1 MSTTLDDLAK
11 QKIRLVLKPEFMS
24 SEESVVEDT
33 ATENNSSDD
42 SDGPSEPTH
51 AHKKKK
57 LIKHKLPWR
66 SQEYQSVIESLD
78 RKIARRRDD
87 RAKRMCLETTM
98 GGDSARP
105 KPDHLPEWASELF
118 S

>member
-1 MSTTLDDLAK
+1 
-11 QKIRLVLKPEFMS
+11 MS

-33 ATENNSSDD
+33 ASENNSSDD

-57 LIKHKLPWR
+57 LTNKLPWR
-66 SQEYQSVIESLD
+66 SQEYQSVIASLD
-78 RKIARRRDD
+78 QKIARRRDD